1 MILPGN
7 ETNTLPK
14 INYDEMAGTVKIEG
28 RSISSDAEIYFNEF
42 LPYFEDCIKRN
53 PMDLILNLDLEYFNT
68 KTSKILMSFFNI
80 AKTVENKGFTVKV
93 NWYYEEGDEDMQDA
107 GDDYESLT
115 KLDFNIIQKPE

>member
-80 AKTVENKGFTVKV
+80 AKTVENKGFTIKV
-93 NWYYEEGDEDMQDA
+93 NWYFEEGDEDMEDA

>member
-1 MILPGN
+1 MILSGN

>member
-42 LPYFEDCIKRN
+42 LPYFEDCIKRK

-80 AKTVENKGFTVKV
+80 AKTVENEGFTIKV
-93 NWYYEEGDEDMQDA
+93 NWYFEEGDEDMEDA
-107 GDDYESLT
+107 GGDYESLT